1 MKRILQH
8 LFWFIGLI
16 LLQVLLIDNIHI
28 LGLFLPVI
36 YIYAILRLP
45 SNISS
50 YSILV
55 ISFLTGLVMDVF
67 SNTPG
72 LHTSATTLMGG
83 VRLPVIRLFVLEED
97 LTSKN
102 TGIRWM
108 GPAIFWKYAVILVL
122 VHHACLFLLESL
134 SFMNWG
140 LLMVRIIAST
150 ALTFA
155 LVMALELLNKEDNAR

>member
-1 MKRILQH
+1 MKRIIQH

-16 LLQVLLIDNIHI
+16 LLQVLLIDNVHV

-45 SNISS
+45 SNTSS
-50 YSILV
+50 YVVII
-55 ISFLTGLVMDVF
+55 ISFLTGMVMDIF

-72 LHTSATTLMGG
+72 LHTSATTLMGAL
-83 VRLPVIRLFVLEED
+83 RYPVIRLFVLEED

-102 TGIRWM
+102 TGVIWM
-108 GPAIFWKYAVILVL
+108 GRAVFWKYAFILVL
-122 VHHACLFLLESL
+122 IHHTCLFFLESL
-134 SFMNWG
+134 SFMNWW
-140 LLMVRIIAST
+140 LLVVRIFAST

-155 LVMALELLNKEDNAR
+155 LIMALELLNKEDNAR